1 MKPIV
6 RWRKI
11 VMLIL
16 VLGLAACAT
25 GKKQFDTGMQLKQA
39 GNYREAI
46 TYLEEAIAI
55 EPNNSTYKDALRD
68 LKGTLV
74 GNLLSKA
81 EAELLSETPVNINSV
96 NRAKSILIEA
106 REVAAEHPDVI
117 RFTER
122 ISGEEQNILNSVRE
136 SYDAAKNAVESGDWF
151 EAFTNLQQ
159 VQKMYPGYE
168 DSEGM
173 MQKVSTD
180 GSEALYKK
188 GKKSY
193 DGEDYRSASEYLQ
206 QTLML
211 NPEHT
216 PAKIL
221 QESAA
226 ERDNKEYYIK
236 QAENEVMAQEWE
248 HAIELYEKALTYDP
262 DDEALKQAV
271 ANAKTSAVYY
281 FMQEARSHLYAG
293 WIGKA
298 YYAYDL
304 ISSYMTGL
312 NLPQVDESY
321 QSLTSELSAKFVEI
335 ASDFESL
342 GNHGS
347 AWFWY
352 QKTKSIDPGYQ
363 GIFYRIQAM
372 EDKINEQI
380 KKSIAVF
387 DFDSPSSAPDAGAIF
402 ANNLNTYLFKTAE
415 ADIKILERENLKSIL
430 EEMKLGQVGVV
441 SAETAK
447 EMGRV
452 YGIDVAV
459 MGSVLR
465 YNVDSTSHS
474 DTKSVTYQV
483 EETKE
488 NIDYLNWKALNPNAT
503 REELK
508 NAPTPYIQV
517 SKNVEKEYKISIYKK
532 VAFVTVS
539 FRVVDVKTGEN
550 ILVDTIPASKTVSDE
565 TSAGVEVAG
574 IEFDPLEI
582 PTETEL
588 LQELTD
594 GVVAGLGSAALSPL
608 QGLEKKYYDNGEFYL
623 TRRDTVQAAE
633 YFVYSIFDLKLKGT
647 QESLLIDQATKKLEN
662 IFQNYKM
669 QFEQQDISL
678 TETPNETF

>member
-11 VMLIL
+11 IMLIL
-16 VLGLAACAT
+16 VLGLTACAT

-39 GNYREAI
+39 GNYLEAI

-55 EPNNSTYKDALRD
+55 EPNNSKYKEELRE
-68 LKGTLV
+68 LKDTLIN
-74 GNLLSKA
+74 NLVSKA
-81 EAELLSETPVNINSV
+81 EAELLSETPVTIAAV
-96 NRAKSILIEA
+96 NRADSLFSEA
-106 REVAAEHPDVI
+106 VEIDAAHPVVEEFSD
-117 RFTER
+117 RLR
-122 ISGEEQNILNSVRE
+122 KEEQGILNSVRE
-136 SYDAAKNAVESGDWF
+136 YYDTAKSDIESKEWLKASSG
-151 EAFTNLQQ
+151 LQQ
-159 VQKMYPGYE
+159 IQKLYPGYE
-168 DSEGM
+168 DSEEM
-173 MQKVSTD
+173 MHKVSTD
-180 GSEALYKK
+180 GSEELYKK
-188 GKKSY
+188 GKKSF
-193 DGEDYRSASEYLQ
+193 DEEDYRSAAEYLKQ
-206 QTLML
+206 ALTL

-216 PAKIL
+216 TAEVL
-221 QESAA
+221 QESAS
-226 ERDNKEYYIK
+226 ERDSKEYYIG
-236 QAENEVMAQEWE
+236 QAENEVMAQKWE
-248 HAIELYEKALTYDP
+248 HAVELYEKALTYDP
-262 DDEALKQAV
+262 DDEGLKQAV

-281 FMQEARSHLYAG
+281 YMQEARSHLYAG
-293 WIGKA
+293 WVGKA
-298 YYAYDL
+298 YNAYDL
-304 ISSYMTGL
+304 ISRYMTGL
-312 NLPQVDESY
+312 NLPQFDESY
-321 QSLTSELSAKFVEI
+321 QSLVSELSAKFAEI
-335 ASDFESL
+335 ANDFASL

-363 GIFYRIQAM
+363 NIFFLIQGM
-372 EDKINEQI
+372 EDKINERI

-402 ANNLNTYLFKTAE
+402 ANNLNTFLFKTAE

-503 REELK
+503 KEELK
-508 NAPTPYIQV
+508 DAPTPYIQV
-517 SKNVEKEYKISIYKK
+517 MKDVEKEYNISIYKK

-582 PTETEL
+582 QTETEL
-588 LQELTD
+588 LQELTE
-594 GVVAGLGSAALSPL
+594 GVVAELGSAALSPL
-608 QGLEKKYYDNGEFYL
+608 QGLEKIYYDNGERYL

-633 YFVYSIFDLKLKGT
+633 YFVYSIFDQRLKGV
-647 QESLLIDQATKKLEN
+647 QKSPLIDKANKNLEN
-662 IFQNYKM
+662 IFKDHKM
-669 QFEQQDISL
+669 QFNQLDISIADA
-678 TETPNETF
+678 P